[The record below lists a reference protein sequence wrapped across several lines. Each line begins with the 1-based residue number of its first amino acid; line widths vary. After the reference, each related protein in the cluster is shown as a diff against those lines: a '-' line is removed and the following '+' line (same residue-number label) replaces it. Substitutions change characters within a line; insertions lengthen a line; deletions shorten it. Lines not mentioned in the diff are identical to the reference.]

1 MAIVKFFA
9 SVREQLHTSEVAVSI
24 HDMTGKRKAS
34 VSELVAGM
42 IDDDEKWQLL
52 SAEHL
57 LVAVNQTMSSRD
69 ATIQDGDEIAFFPA
83 VTGG

>member
-9 SVREQLHTSEVAVSI
+9 SVREQLHTSEIAVSI
-24 HDMTGKRKAS
+24 HDMTGKTKAS
-34 VSELVAGM
+34 VTELVAAM
-42 IDDDEKWQLL
+42 IEGDDKWQLL

-57 LVAVNQTMSSRD
+57 LIAVNQTMSSRD
-69 ATIQDGDEIAFFPA
+69 TIIQDGDEIAFFPA

>member
-57 LVAVNQTMSSRD
+57 LVAVKQTMSLL
-69 ATIQDGDEIAFFPA
+69 QC
-83 VTGG
+83 